1 MAQLTWWLLL
11 PRRWPMVTM
20 GDSRHGQEEERVIRT
35 VRAHVGES
43 GQLPVCASLRTP
55 GMATRAHLD
64 LLASHR

>member
-1 MAQLTWWLLL
+1 
-11 PRRWPMVTM
+11 MVTM